1 MLCGNT
7 ALKKKRASFGRRL
20 SHIFSQLR
28 FCDWAIA
35 SAFVYEHGHF
45 CHKVFSRRGWKA
57 LVFSVLRCKSAEP
70 RTAQWRLL
78 PAVSS
83 TAGGK
88 KNFGGR
94 ESGAAHPVA
103 ALGQPAAM
111 CSSASASAADARQL
125 RARQQIRDHLLHLHR
140 THAEVDD
147 V

>member
-7 ALKKKRASFGRRL
+7 ALKKKRDSFGRRL
-20 SHIFSQLR
+20 SHIFPQLR

-35 SAFVYEHGHF
+35 SAFVYEHGYF

-70 RTAQWRLL
+70 WTAQWRLL

-88 KNFGGR
+88 KKT
-94 ESGAAHPVA
+94 
-103 ALGQPAAM
+103 PAAE
-111 CSSASASAADARQL
+111 SPARL
-125 RARQQIRDHLLHLHR
+125 
-140 THAEVDD
+140 TPSP
-147 V
+147 